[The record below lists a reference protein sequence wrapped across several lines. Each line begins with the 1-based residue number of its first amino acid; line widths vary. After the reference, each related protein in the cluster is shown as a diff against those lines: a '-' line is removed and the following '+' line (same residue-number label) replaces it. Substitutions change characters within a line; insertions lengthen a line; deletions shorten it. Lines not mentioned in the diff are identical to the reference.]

1 MLSQIFLVISVV
13 CLIVMLIGNI
23 YILYVSIRMK
33 IKYKKFYREKYEI
46 YKLTLNAFVGEII
59 ENGLLYSLRDKYF
72 RLKKMLDEARDIDD
86 LYMFL
91 DELLKVSNEAS
102 ELYDKKILELPPEE
116 RGPYEEYHKKYKK
129 AVDDTLR
136 VLEKMDKKMEVN

>member
-1 MLSQIFLVISVV
+1 MLSQIFLVVSVV
-13 CLIVMLIGNI
+13 CLIVMLIANI

-33 IKYKKFYREKYEI
+33 IEYKKFYREKYEI

-59 ENGLLYSLRDKYF
+59 ENGLLYSLRDKYY

-116 RGPYEEYHKKYKK
+116 RGQYEEYHKKYKK

-136 VLEKMDKKMEVN
+136 VLEKMDKKMEV

>member
-1 MLSQIFLVISVV
+1 MLSQIFLVVSVV
-13 CLIVMLIGNI
+13 CLIVMLIANI

-33 IKYKKFYREKYEI
+33 IEYKKFYREKYEI

-59 ENGLLYSLRDKYF
+59 ENGLLYSLRDKYY

-116 RGPYEEYHKKYKK
+116 RAPYEEYHKKYKK
-129 AVDDTLR
+129 SCR
-136 VLEKMDKKMEVN
+136 RYS

>member
-1 MLSQIFLVISVV
+1 MLSQIFLVVSVV
-13 CLIVMLIGNI
+13 CSIVILIANI

-33 IKYKKFYREKYEI
+33 IEYKKFYREKYEI

-59 ENGLLYSLRDKYF
+59 ENGLLYSLRDKYY

-91 DELLKVSNEAS
+91 DELLKVSNDAS

-116 RGPYEEYHKKYKK
+116 RGLYEEYHKKYKK

-136 VLEKMDKKMEVN
+136 VLEKMDKKMEV

>member
-1 MLSQIFLVISVV
+1 
-13 CLIVMLIGNI
+13 
-23 YILYVSIRMK
+23 
-33 IKYKKFYREKYEI
+33 
-46 YKLTLNAFVGEII
+46 
-59 ENGLLYSLRDKYF
+59 
-72 RLKKMLDEARDIDD
+72 MLDEARDIDD
-86 LYMFL
+86 LYMLL

-136 VLEKMDKKMEVN
+136 VLEKMDKKMEV

>member
-1 MLSQIFLVISVV
+1 MLSQIFLVVSVV
-13 CLIVMLIGNI
+13 CLIVMLIANI
-23 YILYVSIRMK
+23 YILYISIRMK
-33 IKYKKFYREKYEI
+33 IEYKKFYREKYEI

-59 ENGLLYSLRDKYF
+59 ENGLLYSLRDKYY

-116 RGPYEEYHKKYKK
+116 RGPHEEYHKKYKK

-136 VLEKMDKKMEVN
+136 VLEKMDKKMEV

>member
-1 MLSQIFLVISVV
+1 
-13 CLIVMLIGNI
+13 MLIANI

-33 IKYKKFYREKYEI
+33 IEYKKFYREKYEI
-46 YKLTLNAFVGEII
+46 YKLTLNVFVGEII
-59 ENGLLYSLRDKYF
+59 ENGLLYSLRDKYY

-91 DELLKVSNEAS
+91 DDLLKVSNEAS

-116 RGPYEEYHKKYKK
+116 MGP
-129 AVDDTLR
+129 
-136 VLEKMDKKMEVN
+136 